1 MRLRK
6 PRRLKS
12 IVVQFFPASLS
23 ILFCRI
29 QPLFVLLQREQTHDE
44 TELTEKMGEMTIAP
58 FTIPAG
64 DPFDTTFCVSIP
76 VQNKL
81 NQRVLV
87 RRNLNTVIIEFIIFF
102 DF

>member
-1 MRLRK
+1 MRLRE

-12 IVVQFFPASLS
+12 IVVQFFPHRFHACLS
-23 ILFCRI
+23 DNLRLFCRI

-64 DPFDTTFCVSIP
+64 DPFDTTIVKVSRSKIS
-76 VQNKL
+76 
-81 NQRVLV
+81 
-87 RRNLNTVIIEFIIFF
+87 
-102 DF
+102 